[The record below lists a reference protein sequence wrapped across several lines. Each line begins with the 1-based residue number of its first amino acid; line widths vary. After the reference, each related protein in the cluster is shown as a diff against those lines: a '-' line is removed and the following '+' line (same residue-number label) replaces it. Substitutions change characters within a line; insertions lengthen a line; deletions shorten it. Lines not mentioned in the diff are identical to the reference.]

1 MADYWKDVL
10 PVDPYTV
17 KSRSLL
23 QDIDRQILTQL
34 YQPLIGSF
42 AFSLYMTLWGELEQ
56 NRLWGTE
63 STHRQL
69 MGMTQ
74 SNLKKI
80 HHEQGKLEGIGLLKV
95 YIRESEQEE
104 RKFIYELLP
113 PLRPNEFF
121 EDGMLNVFLYN
132 RVGKTKYQQL
142 RQFYTHPSV
151 SSDAKEI
158 TRPFNH
164 TFESFQPSEWKLTP
178 DMEETMELAEGSEL
192 ASVGQAPS
200 YTVTEEVFDFELFLA
215 GLSETMIP
223 RKAITQDVRECIK
236 KLSYLYGIDPISMQH
251 VAMTAINEQDAITVE
266 ALRRAASD
274 WYQIERNG
282 QLPDLIDKTQPVSLR
297 ENGEKDSGDS
307 LDAKLIAQLET
318 ISPRKLLQDI
328 ADGTEPSKADL
339 KIIADI
345 MFEQKLEPGVTN
357 VLIYYVML
365 KTDMKLS
372 KNYIQKIASH
382 WARKKVKTVRE
393 AMKLAIE
400 EHRQYL
406 DWAEGKT
413 NRTAQNK
420 KTVREEKRPDWLKEE
435 EAGKKADKPLLS
447 AEDLEEQKKKMM
459 EEMKK
464 LKKYSAY

>member
-1 MADYWKDVL
+1 MADYWNDVL

-23 QDIDRQILTQL
+23 QDVDRQVLTHL

-56 NRLWGTE
+56 NRLWGAE

-69 MGMTQ
+69 MGMMQ

-95 YIRESEQEE
+95 YIRESEQKE
-104 RKFIYELLP
+104 RMFIYELLP
-113 PLRPNEFF
+113 PLRPNDFF

-151 SSDAKEI
+151 GADAREI

-164 TFESFQPSEWKLTP
+164 AFASFQPSEWKMTP
-178 DMEETMELAEGSEL
+178 DMEEAMKLPEDYET

-200 YTVTEEVFDFELFLA
+200 YTVTEEVFDFELFMA

-223 RKAITQDVRECIK
+223 RKSITQDVRESIK

-251 VAMTAINEQDAITVE
+251 VVMTAINEQDTITAG
-266 ALRRAASD
+266 ALRKAASD
-274 WYQIERNG
+274 WYQIERSG
-282 QLPDLIDKTQPVSLR
+282 KLPELIDKTQPVTLR
-297 ENGEKDSGDS
+297 ENRTEKDDS
-307 LDAKLIAQLET
+307 LNGELIAQLET

-339 KIIADI
+339 QIIADI

-372 KNYIQKIASH
+372 KNYIQKIAAH

-393 AMKLAIE
+393 AMKIAIE

-406 DWAEGKT
+406 DWADGKT
-413 NRTAQNK
+413 NGAARGK
-420 KTVREEKRPDWLKEE
+420 KTVREEKRPDWMKEE
-435 EAGKKADKPLLS
+435 ETGKKQEQPALS
-447 AEDLEEQKKKMM
+447 AQDLEEQKKKMM